1 MNRAKVIETLDKL
14 PEEFSTD
21 ELIDKLL
28 FIEKV
33 EKGLKDV
40 ENGGVLSLE
49 EAQERMSKKWSK

>member
-1 MNRAKVIETLDKL
+1 MNRAKVIEALDKL

-40 ENGGVLSLE
+40 EEGRVVSME
-49 EAQERMSKKWSK
+49 EAKERMSKKWSK